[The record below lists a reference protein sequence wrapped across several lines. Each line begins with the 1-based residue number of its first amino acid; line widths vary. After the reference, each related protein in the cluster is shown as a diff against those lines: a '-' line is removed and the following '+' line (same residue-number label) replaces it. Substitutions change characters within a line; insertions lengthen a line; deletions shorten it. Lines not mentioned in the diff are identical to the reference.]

1 MYPLRFPVVIV
12 VSLACTGAALAQSGS
27 VRWQSDAAG
36 AVRQAQQSDKPLMLY
51 VRGSTDD
58 RSTLERSQDRA
69 LRDPA
74 IVELAREFTTA
85 RISTVR
91 NRDLMEQLKIPPSAD
106 LSIYFRGPAGDDL
119 GQATPDVVGDAT
131 RLRGQMRAALTAY
144 GQVVYKRLQPVLE
157 NEQTGARDLAAAL
170 RTVQELRIKPADAAV
185 AAILQRETL
194 DTATR
199 RNALRALAAL
209 ETKTAVTTL
218 LELSLSED
226 RAISAGATSEL
237 QKSRVPAAAPLLD
250 VLSSGTP
257 EQQVAA
263 YQAIGRIV
271 RARGLK
277 PASFWATAD
286 EEARAAAFAE
296 LRGTAEDALRAWKEE
311 HGDD

>member
-1 MYPLRFPVVIV
+1 MYPRHLPAVLI
-12 VSLACTGAALAQSGS
+12 VSLTCGAAALAQSG

-36 AVRQAQQSDKPLMLY
+36 AMRQAQQADKPLMLY
-51 VRGSTDD
+51 VRTSTDD

-74 IVELAREFTTA
+74 VVELARAFTTA

-91 NRDLMEQLKIPPSAD
+91 NRDLMEQLRIPATAD
-106 LSIYFRGPAGDDL
+106 LSIYFRGPGGDDL
-119 GQATPDVVGDAT
+119 GHATPDVVGDAT
-131 RLRGQMRAALTAY
+131 RLRGQMQAALRAY
-144 GQVVYKRLQPVLE
+144 GQVVYRRLQPVLE
-157 NEQTGARDLAAAL
+157 NEQASSRDLAAAL

-185 AAILQRETL
+185 AAILQRATL
-194 DTATR
+194 DAATR

-226 RAISAGATSEL
+226 RAISAGAAGEL
-237 QKSRVPAAAPLLD
+237 QRCRVPAAAPLLD

-277 PASFWATAD
+277 PASFWTTAD
-286 EEARAAAFAE
+286 EEARATEFAR